1 MKQLRYCGALIFL
14 GILSHED
21 IKEKEISV
29 KAVLIGAFAALV
41 CRFISGQAAGMKM
54 ISGLLPGIGLML
66 LSMATKESI
75 GKGDGI
81 VVMALGLWLGG
92 LMTFLTVCLALCTA
106 GIFALIYLLQ
116 RRQELIPFVPCL
128 LIGMEVLLWY
138 G

>member
-1 MKQLRYCGALIFL
+1 MNQLEYCGALIFL
-14 GILSHED
+14 GILSRED

-29 KAVLIGAFAALV
+29 KVVLIGAAAALV
-41 CRFISGQAAGMKM
+41 CHFISGQVTGMRM
-54 ISGLLPGIGLML
+54 ISSLLPGIGLML
-66 LSMATKESI
+66 LSAATKESI

-106 GIFALIYLLQ
+106 GIFALGYLLQ
-116 RRQELIPFVPCL
+116 KRQELIPFVPCL